1 MFAAP
6 EPEEMLIDEVEA
18 IWAAIDAGDDW
29 GPFRDKVARVRRAGE
44 AWGLTGC

>member
-18 IWAAIDAGDDW
+18 LWAAIDAGDNW
-29 GPFRDKVARVRRAGE
+29 APFHAKLERLSRARE

>member
-18 IWAAIDAGDDW
+18 IWAAIEAGDDW
-29 GPFRDKVARVRRAGE
+29 GPFRDKLARLTGARE
-44 AWGLTGC
+44 AWGLAGC